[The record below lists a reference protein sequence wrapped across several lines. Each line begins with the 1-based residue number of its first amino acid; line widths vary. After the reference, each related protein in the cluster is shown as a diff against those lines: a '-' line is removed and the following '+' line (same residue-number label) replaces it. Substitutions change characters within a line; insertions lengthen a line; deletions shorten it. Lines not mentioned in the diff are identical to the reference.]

1 MFLALLM
8 KGLWLVWV
16 NFGIVPTAALLS
28 QLCTW
33 RLEVAGED
41 SCGLNEEYPS
51 MASLPAF
58 RALVRENPP
67 ASISPESESKTRS
80 WIIFINLLHSDL
92 IENKRNYVLLNI
104 NYIVCRF
111 STTANLPP
119 SSIKLSRIIK
129 GVNGIQRVKGSTS
142 QRLLLYHRFT
152 AGDNS
157 WLSYNNE

>member
-28 QLCTW
+28 QPCIW

-51 MASLPAF
+51 TASLLAF
-58 RALVRENPP
+58 RALVRANPP

-92 IENKRNYVLLNI
+92 IEKKNYVMLNI
-104 NYIVCRF
+104 DYIFCRF

-119 SSIKLSRIIK
+119 SSIDLSRIIK
-129 GVNGIQRVKGSTS
+129 DVNRIQRVKGGSS
-142 QRLLLYHRFT
+142 LLLLLYHSRRQFM
-152 AGDNS
+152 AVI
-157 WLSYNNE
+157 